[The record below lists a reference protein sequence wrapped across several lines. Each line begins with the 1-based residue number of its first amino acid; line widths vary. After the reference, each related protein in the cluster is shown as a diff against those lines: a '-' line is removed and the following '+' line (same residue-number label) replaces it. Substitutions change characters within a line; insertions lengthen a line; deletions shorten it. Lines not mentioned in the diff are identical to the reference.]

1 MSTILEK
8 ENGVGYLVVKN
19 KGPKITTLRHIVEIC
34 KITTYEE
41 AIESYYRIFQKLD
54 GDIFYYAKNLQE
66 LEKIIETEV

>member
-19 KGPKITTLRHIVEIC
+19 KGPKITVLRHIVEIC

-41 AIESYYRIFQKLD
+41 AIELIAVDFSLAR
-54 GDIFYYAKNLQE
+54 
-66 LEKIIETEV
+66 